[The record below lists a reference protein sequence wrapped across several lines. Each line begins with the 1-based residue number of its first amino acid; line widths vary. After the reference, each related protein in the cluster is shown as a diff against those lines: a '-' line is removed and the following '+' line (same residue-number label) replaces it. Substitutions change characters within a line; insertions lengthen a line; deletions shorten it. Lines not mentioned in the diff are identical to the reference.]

1 MFMRTKFFVAAA
13 ALCLTAFTACSDNE
27 VLKPEVGGDNT
38 YLFNEE
44 GKGYIRLSLDVPV
57 SGTGIGLPDQV
68 AEAKTRADNSPND
81 ENGTYNEYEVKN
93 AYLLIFTG
101 DDADNAKFSAAYNMT
116 NNFKLV
122 DKNEIT
128 STAEIIQE
136 INGSNITSNLWAY
149 VILNKP
155 SDIEFP
161 ERSNKIRVGLINIG
175 RYLEIQ

>member
-68 AEAKTRADNSPND
+68 LKRRHVQITALMMKTA
-81 ENGTYNEYEVKN
+81 
-93 AYLLIFTG
+93 LIMNT
-101 DDADNAKFSAAYNMT
+101 
-116 NNFKLV
+116 
-122 DKNEIT
+122 
-128 STAEIIQE
+128 
-136 INGSNITSNLWAY
+136 
-149 VILNKP
+149 
-155 SDIEFP
+155 
-161 ERSNKIRVGLINIG
+161 R
-175 RYLEIQ
+175 